1 MSIFYPLS
9 VISQVKSVRN
19 AVRRFGKVC
28 SGSGHKKCGLM
39 PVRRF
44 RFNKV
49 KRKEG
54 IEADPQMPAYITSYE
69 RFWSY
74 DGMA

>member
-1 MSIFYPLS
+1 
-9 VISQVKSVRN
+9 
-19 AVRRFGKVC
+19 
-28 SGSGHKKCGLM
+28 M
-39 PVRRF
+39 PVRIA

-69 RFWSY
+69 MIWSH